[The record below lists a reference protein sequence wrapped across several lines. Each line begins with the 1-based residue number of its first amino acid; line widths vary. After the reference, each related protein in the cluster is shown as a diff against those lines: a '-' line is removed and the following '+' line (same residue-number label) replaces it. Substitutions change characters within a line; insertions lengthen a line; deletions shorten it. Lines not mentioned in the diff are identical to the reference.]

1 MGMVVNIYGEEYD
14 NFWNAFNL
22 RHPNVSDCW
31 YEVYL
36 DFWEDVY
43 NESLSLEENIANAA
57 DYIREHENDY
67 D

>member
-1 MGMVVNIYGEEYD
+1 MVVSIYGED
-14 NFWNAFNL
+14 FGDFWHAFDL
-22 RHPNVSDCW
+22 RYPNVSACW

-36 DFWEDVY
+36 DFWEDIY

-57 DYIREHENDY
+57 DYIRDHENDY

>member
-1 MGMVVNIYGEEYD
+1 MDSSIYGEEYD
-14 NFWNAFNL
+14 NFWHAFYL
-22 RHPNVSDCW
+22 RHPNISAW
-31 YEVYL
+31 YEVCL

-43 NESLSLEENIANAA
+43 NESLSIEENISNAT